1 MANLSLD
8 KLSNGIAFFDG
19 YCAEVEVE
27 FVSSTHTEIAQFLD
41 KYDSVQLVSA
51 WTNTFLM
58 KVYGSGRKEVEQ
70 ICAIMQEDYNV
81 LSVEIVSLS
90 EV

>member
-1 MANLSLD
+1 MTNLSLE

-19 YCAEVEVE
+19 YYAEVEVE
-27 FVSSTHTEIAQFLD
+27 FVSSTHSKIAQFLD

-51 WTNTFLM
+51 WSDTFLM
-58 KVYGSGRKEVEQ
+58 KVYGSGKKEVEQ
-70 ICAIMQEDYNV
+70 ICAIIAEEYNV
-81 LSVEIVSLS
+81 LSAEIVSLS

>member
-1 MANLSLD
+1 MANLTLD
-8 KLSNGIAFFDG
+8 KLSN
-19 YCAEVEVE
+19 
-27 FVSSTHTEIAQFLD
+27 SSTHSEIADFLD

-58 KVYGSGRKEVEQ
+58 KVYGSGKKEVEQ
-70 ICAIMQEDYNV
+70 ICAIIAEEYNV
-81 LSVEIVSLS
+81 LSAEIVSLS

>member
-1 MANLSLD
+1 MANLSLE

-19 YCAEVEVE
+19 YCAEVEIE
-27 FVSSTHTEIAQFLD
+27 FVSSTQQEIAQFLD

-58 KVYGSGRKEVEQ
+58 KVYGSGKKEVEQ

>member
-1 MANLSLD
+1 MANLTLD

-27 FVSSTHTEIAQFLD
+27 FVSSTHSKIAHFLD

-51 WTNTFLM
+51 WSDTFLM
-58 KVYGSGRKEVEQ
+58 KVYGSGKKEVEQ
-70 ICAIMQEDYNV
+70 ICAIIAEEYNV

>member
-1 MANLSLD
+1 MTNLSLD
-8 KLSNGIAFFDG
+8 KLSNGIAFFNG

-27 FVSSTHTEIAQFLD
+27 FNSSTHTEIAQFLD

>member
-1 MANLSLD
+1 MANLTLD

-19 YCAEVEVE
+19 CYAEVEVE
-27 FVSSTHTEIAQFLD
+27 FNSSTHSKIAQFLD

-51 WTNTFLM
+51 WSDTFLM
-58 KVYGSGRKEVEQ
+58 KVYGSGEKEVKQ
-70 ICAIMQEDYNV
+70 ICAIIEEDYNV

>member
-1 MANLSLD
+1 M
-8 KLSNGIAFFDG
+8 
-19 YCAEVEVE
+19 
-27 FVSSTHTEIAQFLD
+27 
-41 KYDSVQLVSA
+41 
-51 WTNTFLM
+51 TFLM
-58 KVYGSGRKEVEQ
+58 KVYGSGKKEVEQ